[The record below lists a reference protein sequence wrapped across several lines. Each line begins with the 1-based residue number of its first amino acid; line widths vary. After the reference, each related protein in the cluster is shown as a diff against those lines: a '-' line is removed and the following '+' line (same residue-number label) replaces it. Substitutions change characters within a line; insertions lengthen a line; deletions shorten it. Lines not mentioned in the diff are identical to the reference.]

1 MEANFCR
8 FLFADLAARLGGARI
23 DKIFNPA
30 PEVWTFSLSTTG
42 GGIFLLFRADKKAPL
57 LFTSETKPDNPKT
70 PSAAC
75 MWFRKR
81 LSGATLAA
89 AAWDW
94 PGRVMAW
101 LIGASREGGHG
112 KFLTFDLA
120 GGLRLEDEP
129 PPGSRLDP
137 EWPSL
142 EEVLADSGLWWR
154 YPQITPPLRRALS
167 AMPREEAR
175 GVYAM
180 VVFGGAETFH
190 VYTGKG
196 PGTVLPWRL
205 PEAMAAGREHRGFA
219 SVLDAAAELGRESL
233 FTDLAEAGRAPDQ
246 ERMKAAERRLLKNIE
261 SLERDQ
267 TRLQD
272 MVQDGRLG
280 EIVKSVLHEHG
291 PEERLAEIQGY
302 APDGGRESV
311 TLDPAVSVAKN
322 MERFFKRSAKGRR
335 GLVHV
340 AERRMLLERQLAE
353 LRAGK
358 APAVD
363 FKPPRAK
370 PKAKQGGGGYKGLAV
385 NVYVTDDGFTLLR
398 GKNQKANHELLS
410 KAASQHDL
418 WFHARGV
425 SGSHVVLKRDHP
437 GMQVPE
443 QSLRQA
449 AAIAGLYS
457 GYGAADTAE
466 VICALVRDVRKVKG
480 AALGRVAVDQEFAS
494 LRVTPDPEL
503 AERLKR

>member
-30 PEVWTFSLSTTG
+30 PEVWTFTLSTPG
-42 GGIFLLFRADKKAPL
+42 RGIFLLFRADKKAPL
-57 LFTSETKPDNPKT
+57 LFTSETKPDNPKA

-81 LSGATLAA
+81 LSGAALAGA
-89 AAWDW
+89 VWDW

-101 LIGASREGGHG
+101 QIGTSRPEVHG

-120 GGLRLEDEP
+120 GGLRLEEEP
-129 PPGSRLDP
+129 PPGSSREP

-142 EEVLADSGLWWR
+142 DDVLADSGLWRR

-167 AMPREEAR
+167 AMPRGEAE
-175 GVYAM
+175 GVYAEAA
-180 VVFGGAETFH
+180 FGGTGTFH
-190 VYTGKG
+190 LYTGKG
-196 PGTVLPWRL
+196 QATVLPWRL
-205 PEAMAAGREHRGFA
+205 PEAMASDREEKVCTSA
-219 SVLDAAAELGRESL
+219 LEAAAELGREVL
-233 FTDLAEAGRAPDQ
+233 FSDLAQAGRAPDQ
-246 ERMKAAERRLLKNIE
+246 ERLKAAERRLLKNIANVD
-261 SLERDQ
+261 RDEK
-267 TRLQD
+267 RLQG
-272 MVQDGRLG
+272 MIEEGRQG

-291 PEERLAEIQGY
+291 PEERLEEVEGF
-302 APDGGRESV
+302 APDGGRERV
-311 TLDPAVSVAKN
+311 RLDPTVSVAKN

-340 AERRMLLERQLAE
+340 AERRKVLEAQLAE

-363 FKPPRAK
+363 FKPPRARA
-370 PKAKQGGGGYKGLAV
+370 KARQGGGGYKGLAV

-437 GMQVPE
+437 GLQVPE

-449 AAIAGLYS
+449 AIIAGLYS
-457 GYGAADTAE
+457 GYGTADTAE
-466 VICALVRDVRKVKG
+466 VICALVRDVRKIKG